1 MERKPLARKRMKT
14 VVSFF
19 YRSSERVRPDVLRV
33 VEQHMAEG
41 LPVEPACLLA
51 GITPGTYYLWELAG
65 KEYLELGPGTTYY
78 GNRHVRRNEEHA
90 EFYLRIERAR
100 ALYQQVVI
108 RRSINTDKYNP
119 NWVRDMSVLERR
131 YRKDWAR
138 YDKMIAPE
146 QQAPTG
152 APTDERYL

>member
-1 MERKPLARKRMKT
+1 
-14 VVSFF
+14 
-19 YRSSERVRPDVLRV
+19 
-33 VEQHMAEG
+33 MAEG

-65 KEYLELGPGTTYY
+65 KEFLELGDGTTYY
-78 GNRHVRRNEEHA
+78 GSRHVRRNEEHA

-100 ALYQQVVI
+100 ALFQQSVI

-138 YDKMIAPE
+138 FDKNVLPVD
-146 QQAPTG
+146 QQPNTG
-152 APTDERYL
+152 APSDDRYL